1 VLNVQ
6 GVYTNGASRYN
17 FQDLMN
23 TSYAMYGGGTGVPGV
38 YQSLGIGGVSDAVF
52 VNGSGM
58 ELTTTYGFRG
68 AYTHNWDPYWNTAV
82 YGGWG
87 AVRYNDTAKGYIC
100 SAMVATALLSSGLAG
115 CNPDFNYST
124 VGVITRWTPVK
135 NLTFSADLAYTML
148 DQKYASG
155 STVTQTA
162 ANVGIA
168 KPAASYELKDQNSL
182 TLLLRAQ
189 RNW

>member
-1 VLNVQ
+1 M
-6 GVYTNGASRYN
+6 G
-17 FQDLMN
+17 
-23 TSYAMYGGGTGVPGV
+23 TSYAMYGGTGLGGV

-68 AYTHNWDPYWNTAV
+68 AYTHNWDAYWNTAL
-82 YGGWG
+82 YGAWA
-87 AVRYNDTAKGYIC
+87 AVRYDSTAKGYIC
-100 SAMVATALLSSGLAG
+100 TAIVATALLSSGLAG
-115 CNPDFNYST
+115 CNPDFNYAV
-124 VGVITRWTPVK
+124 VGMITRWTPVK
-135 NLTFSADLAYTML
+135 GLTFSADLAYTML

-162 ANVGIA
+162 NNVTVA
-168 KPAASYELKDQNSL
+168 KPAALYELKDQNSL